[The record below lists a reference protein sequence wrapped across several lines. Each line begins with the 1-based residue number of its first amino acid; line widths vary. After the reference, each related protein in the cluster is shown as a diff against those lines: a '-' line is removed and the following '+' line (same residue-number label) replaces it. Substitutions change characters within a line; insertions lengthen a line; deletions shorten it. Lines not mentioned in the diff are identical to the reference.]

1 MHADAPYQAQ
11 FWNTIILTSV
21 PSNENKK
28 ANFQSQPLPP
38 PKLET
43 RWEKFAMKK
52 GIKAKTAEKRNKM
65 VYNEETGEWQPK
77 WGYKGANKN
86 GEDAWI
92 VEVDPKKE
100 AERMA
105 EGKGKEQR
113 NDSRRDRV
121 ERVKRNERLQ
131 RRNERTGKKTNTIK

>member
-1 MHADAPYQAQ
+1 
-11 FWNTIILTSV
+11 
-21 PSNENKK
+21 
-28 ANFQSQPLPP
+28 
-38 PKLET
+38 
-43 RWEKFAMKK
+43 
-52 GIKAKTAEKRNKM
+52 M

-113 NDSRRDRV
+113 NDTRRERV

-131 RRNERTGKKTNTIK
+131 RANERKGRKACK